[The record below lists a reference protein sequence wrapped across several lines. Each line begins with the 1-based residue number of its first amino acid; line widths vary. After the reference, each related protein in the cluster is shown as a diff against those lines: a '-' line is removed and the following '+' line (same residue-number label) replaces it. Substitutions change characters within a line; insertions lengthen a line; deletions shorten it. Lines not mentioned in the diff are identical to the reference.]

1 MPTDLQKISKER
13 WEEYRPIIKR
23 LHMDQGLP
31 VKSKIGRPNLTQVMK
46 DDHNFDATH
55 SQYEAQLKK
64 WGWVKNL
71 SKEEWNLVLPLYDW
85 LKEQQMDVRV
95 KVSGR
100 HLEKARLERGRRY
113 IRTRSDSSLVPPPTG
128 WLSMSDRRHITIETR
143 EANREWSQYSPLDDT
158 GDMPGHGLNPD
169 LDLISD
175 ELMLQDMPPQENVG
189 QIDNGTLVPATDDG
203 LETTGEFPAHM
214 VDSGFSASE
223 RLFDNIS
230 VPQFGYSQPIS
241 LPSSNY
247 QLLCI
252 LWELPPSFQLLQ
264 QMPAMTLVENMIR
277 TGARP
282 VQQIA
287 QSFSARLLGYSA
299 VVQRRNE
306 TPARMDLMLKP
317 SSIELVSQRLVELVQ
332 EVESQ
337 SDLFGITFGANS
349 LPCAILY
356 SIANGFTGL
365 SEIPASSV
373 VKLLKNEPHV
383 YATMHKLLLDAP
395 ALIAKPFAE
404 NLLKASVEAADAEA
418 VRVIART
425 MMKRGIK
432 IDPNKLMCER
442 DGRFLT
448 PAELAGNFRSFD
460 LLQVL
465 LKLGA
470 DPDKT
475 FENGP
480 DEVSGAL
487 EWALNVRHMRG
498 VILDDEIKPSFALVQ
513 MLVEAGAE
521 VDVDCLLRAAKWCRD
536 SRILALMLKKITDD
550 QKGKLLR
557 DLPELIREMDNDL
570 GMQATQTLLQFWKGD
585 SRQCGGRTCQDPRG
599 LNLKRCLQESLNQAV
614 VRQNLELC
622 QLILSRTVPG
632 PNALVRAIGKGNRRI
647 ASLLIQHGAC
657 TSDYVDERR
666 RIALP
671 DGTYRQQPSLTPLG
685 EAIRLQDPSMLHFV
699 EEQGAWA
706 FVSDRKFF
714 ESVAEAA
721 AEVGNMA
728 ALERLFAMDVVR
740 DLDPSPDFE
749 HALEAA
755 TRKEHI
761 QIVQLLLDKGARPN
775 GRMLELVLRA
785 KNGELIRL
793 LLDTGIGFPCL
804 GDDDYAINP
813 IRQDYS
819 CALELA
825 IEWGNME
832 IIEEL
837 IQAKAHYSIPQQ
849 GARGL
854 CAAVRSGNFVLVDLL
869 LSAGVSPDAA
879 YQYEDRKSDVL
890 HRISPL
896 FTAVESGNEEMAL
909 HLLQK
914 GADPA
919 DATALVIP
927 AGRSDFEATLLIK
940 AIEKETCPYFE
951 QLLEAKMNV
960 NHLSRRNGR
969 TPLGSVVECHG
980 SIYLEIAARLLES
993 GADPNAI
1000 ARVQA
1005 VRRQS
1010 YDMDA
1015 LLLLKTALLLAIEA
1029 GNEEMVELLLK
1040 NGAEVNKEAR
1050 RALENAA
1057 ENGRLDVIKVLWDAT
1072 GGCGFPAT
1080 EVARAQRFAR
1090 ARGFPGCAEYV
1101 AKLAEASAE
1110 ASFLQF

>member
-128 WLSMSDRRHITIETR
+128 WLSMSDHQHITIETR
-143 EANREWSQYSPLDDT
+143 EANGEWSQYSPLDDT

-175 ELMLQDMPPQENVG
+175 ELMLQDMPPQENVERF
-189 QIDNGTLVPATDDG
+189 NNETLVQATLDG
-203 LETTGEFPAHM
+203 LDTAGAFPAHM
-214 VDSGFSASE
+214 ADSGFSTSE
-223 RLFDNIS
+223 RPFDNIS
-230 VPQFGYSQPIS
+230 VPQFGHSHPIS
-241 LPSSNY
+241 PPSSNY
-247 QLLCI
+247 QLL
-252 LWELPPSFQLLQ
+252 S
-264 QMPAMTLVENMIR
+264 
-277 TGARP
+277 
-282 VQQIA
+282 
-287 QSFSARLLGYSA
+287 
-299 VVQRRNE
+299 
-306 TPARMDLMLKP
+306 
-317 SSIELVSQRLVELVQ
+317 
-332 EVESQ
+332 
-337 SDLFGITFGANS
+337 
-349 LPCAILY
+349 
-356 SIANGFTGL
+356 NGFTGL

-448 PAELAGNFRSFD
+448 PAEFAGNFRSFD

-475 FENGP
+475 FRNHPIQVG
-480 DEVSGAL
+480 GAL

-498 VILDDEIKPSFALVQ
+498 VILEGEIEPSFALVQ
-513 MLVEAGAE
+513 MLVEAGAKFDAQSI
-521 VDVDCLLRAAKWCRD
+521 VRAAKWCRD

-557 DLPELIREMDNDL
+557 DLPDLIREMDNDL

-585 SRQCGGRTCQDPRG
+585 SRQCI
-599 LNLKRCLQESLNQAV
+599 RCEDDEADKSFLQRSLDEAV
-614 VRQNLELC
+614 IRQNFELC

-632 PNALVRAIGKGNRRI
+632 PNALAQAIGKGNRRI

-657 TSDYVDERR
+657 ASDCVGGGRE
-666 RIALP
+666 IALP
-671 DGTYRQQPSLTPLG
+671 DGTYRQKPFLTPLG

-706 FVSDRKFF
+706 FVSDRKYL

-721 AEVGNMA
+721 ADVGNMA
-728 ALERLFAMDVVR
+728 VLERLSAMDVVR

-749 HALEAA
+749 RALEAA

-761 QIVQLLLDKGARPN
+761 PIVQLLLDKGARPN
-775 GRMLELVLRA
+775 GTMLELALRA

-793 LLDTGIGFPCL
+793 LLDSGIGFPCNS
-804 GDDDYAINP
+804 DDKYVFGP

-837 IQAKAHYSIPQQ
+837 IQAKAHYSILQQ

-879 YQYEDRKSDVL
+879 YQYNDRKSDVL

-919 DATALVIP
+919 DATALGLAIESDKASLFRTLLTAFRQSYP
-927 AGRSDFEATLLIK
+927 AGRSDFETTLLIK
-940 AIEKETCPYFE
+940 AIEKEGCPYFE
-951 QLLEAKMNV
+951 ELLEAKMNV
-960 NHLSRRNGR
+960 NHLSRRHRR
-969 TPLGSVVECHG
+969 TPLGRVVECHG

-1005 VRRQS
+1005 VRGQS
-1010 YDMDA
+1010 YDMDT

-1050 RALENAA
+1050 RGITRTPLQSACQQRRLPIVQLLLRCGANVNAPPSIRNGGTALQLACLSGSIKIVRHLLSVGANVFGPTSAANGRSALENAA

-1072 GGCGFPAT
+1072 AGCGFPAT

-1101 AKLAEASAE
+1101 AKLAEASTE
-1110 ASFLQF
+1110 ASFLEF